1 MTEKEKIRIQTSET
15 FLLSAIL
22 ALSGGFQDAY
32 TYNVRNKVF
41 SNAQTGNVVLMSQH
55 LMIGEWMKG
64 LSYLFPILSFA
75 LGVLVA
81 ERIGHR
87 YKKAKRIHWRQI
99 VVAIEIIILFCPV
112 RYRASGTKETDS
124 FRDISARA
132 RVSWL
137 FGVVSF
143 QLQYQNGTSAFD
155 FRLFG
160 IPIMKLIQKFRNR
173 SHPAEKKP
181 QNGHTDSLPANTEKS
196 TNSTDFKD
204 VSTADSCRSTNEA
217 SDLTEETVASERDT
231 DLEYARTKIGH
242 LFYRLGI
249 FFRNL
254 WNRLSRLW
262 QKICRIPSSV
272 ENFTLTIQNICAKI
286 ESYQK
291 FLEHPRTKAAFS
303 LIKDRFFRL
312 LRHVFPT
319 RIQGTLTFGSSD
331 PSVTGAV
338 LAILGMTIP
347 LHKNCI
353 AVTPLFEDRNVILG
367 NIQIKGRI
375 YGVVL
380 LKTALE
386 LYFNKNIKYII
397 RRWKH
402 K

>member
-1 MTEKEKIRIQTSET
+1 MLHILWI
-15 FLLSAIL
+15 LLKFIL
-22 ALSGGFQDAY
+22 ILLGI
-32 TYNVRNKVF
+32 
-41 SNAQTGNVVLMSQH
+41 L
-55 LMIGEWMKG
+55 LG
-64 LSYLFPILSFA
+64 LI
-75 LGVLVA
+75 LVA
-81 ERIGHR
+81 
-87 YKKAKRIHWRQI
+87 
-99 VVAIEIIILFCPV
+99 VLLILFCPV

-204 VSTADSCRSTNEA
+204 VSTAGSCRSTNEA

-272 ENFTLTIQNICAKI
+272 ENFTLTIQNKSCV
-286 ESYQK
+286 
-291 FLEHPRTKAAFS
+291 FS
-303 LIKDRFFRL
+303 HKGQ
-312 LRHVFPT
+312 VFPVASACISNQNT
-319 RIQGTLTFGSSD
+319 GHTYFWKLRSICYRSRTCNSGNDDTSSQKLHCCNTF
-331 PSVTGAV
+331 
-338 LAILGMTIP
+338 I
-347 LHKNCI
+347 
-353 AVTPLFEDRNVILG
+353 
-367 NIQIKGRI
+367 
-375 YGVVL
+375 
-380 LKTALE
+380 
-386 LYFNKNIKYII
+386 
-397 RRWKH
+397 
-402 K
+402 

>member
-1 MTEKEKIRIQTSET
+1 MLHILWI
-15 FLLSAIL
+15 LLKFIL
-22 ALSGGFQDAY
+22 ILLGI
-32 TYNVRNKVF
+32 
-41 SNAQTGNVVLMSQH
+41 L
-55 LMIGEWMKG
+55 LG
-64 LSYLFPILSFA
+64 LI
-75 LGVLVA
+75 LVA
-81 ERIGHR
+81 
-87 YKKAKRIHWRQI
+87 
-99 VVAIEIIILFCPV
+99 VLLILFCPV

-181 QNGHTDSLPANTEKS
+181 QNGHADSLPANTEKS

-262 QKICRIPSSV
+262 QKICRIPSSDTKDG
-272 ENFTLTIQNICAKI
+272 EAAHGMPLPLTV
-286 ESYQK
+286 
-291 FLEHPRTKAAFS
+291 LEQT
-303 LIKDRFFRL
+303 
-312 LRHVFPT
+312 
-319 RIQGTLTFGSSD
+319 GTMERGGSSYAC
-331 PSVTGAV
+331 G
-338 LAILGMTIP
+338 
-347 LHKNCI
+347 
-353 AVTPLFEDRNVILG
+353 F
-367 NIQIKGRI
+367 
-375 YGVVL
+375 GVVGDC
-380 LKTALE
+380 AVDIRN
-386 LYFNKNIKYII
+386 FWNIPEQKL
-397 RRWKH
+397 RFLS
-402 K
+402 

>member
-1 MTEKEKIRIQTSET
+1 MSSTATSIR
-15 FLLSAIL
+15 
-22 ALSGGFQDAY
+22 
-32 TYNVRNKVF
+32 
-41 SNAQTGNVVLMSQH
+41 
-55 LMIGEWMKG
+55 
-64 LSYLFPILSFA
+64 P
-75 LGVLVA
+75 
-81 ERIGHR
+81 
-87 YKKAKRIHWRQI
+87 KRIPRRININLSNVHRI
-99 VVAIEIIILFCPV
+99 CSMRSPV
-112 RYRASGTKETDS
+112 LPIFFYIKFSG
-124 FRDISARA
+124 FFI
-132 RVSWL
+132 
-137 FGVVSF
+137 
-143 QLQYQNGTSAFD
+143 
-155 FRLFG
+155 
-160 IPIMKLIQKFRNR
+160 
-173 SHPAEKKP
+173 
-181 QNGHTDSLPANTEKS
+181 DSLNHICNKFQSLFFAFGNTEKS

-303 LIKDRFFRL
+303 LIKDKFFRL

>member
-1 MTEKEKIRIQTSET
+1 M
-15 FLLSAIL
+15 
-22 ALSGGFQDAY
+22 
-32 TYNVRNKVF
+32 
-41 SNAQTGNVVLMSQH
+41 
-55 LMIGEWMKG
+55 
-64 LSYLFPILSFA
+64 
-75 LGVLVA
+75 
-81 ERIGHR
+81 
-87 YKKAKRIHWRQI
+87 
-99 VVAIEIIILFCPV
+99 
-112 RYRASGTKETDS
+112 
-124 FRDISARA
+124 
-132 RVSWL
+132 
-137 FGVVSF
+137 
-143 QLQYQNGTSAFD
+143 
-155 FRLFG
+155 
-160 IPIMKLIQKFRNR
+160 
-173 SHPAEKKP
+173 
-181 QNGHTDSLPANTEKS
+181 PANTEKS

-375 YGVVL
+375 YAVSYTHL
-380 LKTALE
+380 TLPTT
-386 LYFNKNIKYII
+386 
-397 RRWKH
+397 
-402 K
+402 

>member
-1 MTEKEKIRIQTSET
+1 MHEQR
-15 FLLSAIL
+15 L
-22 ALSGGFQDAY
+22 
-32 TYNVRNKVF
+32 
-41 SNAQTGNVVLMSQH
+41 
-55 LMIGEWMKG
+55 
-64 LSYLFPILSFA
+64 
-75 LGVLVA
+75 
-81 ERIGHR
+81 
-87 YKKAKRIHWRQI
+87 
-99 VVAIEIIILFCPV
+99 
-112 RYRASGTKETDS
+112 
-124 FRDISARA
+124 DIS
-132 RVSWL
+132 
-137 FGVVSF
+137 FID
-143 QLQYQNGTSAFD
+143 SAYF
-155 FRLFG
+155 FG
-160 IPIMKLIQKFRNR
+160 IF
-173 SHPAEKKP
+173 
-181 QNGHTDSLPANTEKS
+181 G
-196 TNSTDFKD
+196 
-204 VSTADSCRSTNEA
+204 
-217 SDLTEETVASERDT
+217 T
-231 DLEYARTKIGH
+231 DLADYGRKFA
-242 LFYRLGI
+242 
-249 FFRNL
+249 
-254 WNRLSRLW
+254 
-262 QKICRIPSSV
+262 RIPSSV

>member
-1 MTEKEKIRIQTSET
+1 MLHILWI
-15 FLLSAIL
+15 LLKFIL
-22 ALSGGFQDAY
+22 ILLGI
-32 TYNVRNKVF
+32 
-41 SNAQTGNVVLMSQH
+41 L
-55 LMIGEWMKG
+55 LG
-64 LSYLFPILSFA
+64 LI
-75 LGVLVA
+75 LVA
-81 ERIGHR
+81 
-87 YKKAKRIHWRQI
+87 
-99 VVAIEIIILFCPV
+99 VLLILFCPV

-132 RVSWL
+132 RVGWL

-143 QLQYQNGTSAFD
+143 QLQHQNGTSAFD

-181 QNGHTDSLPANTEKS
+181 QNGHADSLPANTEKS